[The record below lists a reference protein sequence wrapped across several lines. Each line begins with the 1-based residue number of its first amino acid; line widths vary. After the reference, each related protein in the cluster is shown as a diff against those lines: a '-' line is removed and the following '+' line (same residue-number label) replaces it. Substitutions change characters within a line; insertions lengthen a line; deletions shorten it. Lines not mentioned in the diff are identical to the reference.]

1 MGAQRELGQWSLY
14 TYQQRTSRVDMLL
27 CKRGKACCMDGTCDC
42 SSSPSLARESRV
54 SKTTCPAVV
63 IKTQIKLNLSDV
75 YVRPPRGGENLK
87 RVKD

>member
-1 MGAQRELGQWSLY
+1 MN
-14 TYQQRTSRVDMLL
+14 
-27 CKRGKACCMDGTCDC
+27 GTCDC

-75 YVRPPRGGENLK
+75 YVRPRGGENLK
-87 RVKD
+87 RVKDR